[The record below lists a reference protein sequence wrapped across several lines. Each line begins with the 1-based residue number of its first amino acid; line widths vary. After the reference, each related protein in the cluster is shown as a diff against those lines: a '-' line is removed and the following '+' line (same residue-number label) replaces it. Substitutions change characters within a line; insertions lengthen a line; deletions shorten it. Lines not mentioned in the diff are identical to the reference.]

1 MYFRVFFPVL
11 LCLLSKKNQVIMR
24 FFWQLI
30 IKKFMLKILLKTY
43 RAAFTEDDEIN
54 QNFTSSVNYF
64 LLFTYKNI

>member
-1 MYFRVFFPVL
+1 M
-11 LCLLSKKNQVIMR
+11 
-24 FFWQLI
+24 LI
-30 IKKFMLKILLKTY
+30 IKKKSGDNSFFLAINNKKFMLKILLKTY